1 MRNLKMNS
9 LEVKSLRSIKVLESK
24 PSDFLNNRDLLKTIS
39 DDIALR
45 CDAYIIKNFY
55 EIDFILKIKEYLH
68 LVGTSSLPSYHSISE
83 GSSDFHRIVNEYPG
97 SAVKSIC
104 HQYLFHNWNQNQFDF
119 FKVFEELFFLKNV
132 LSGFEKNM
140 FLKNRPSDDF
150 VVRIAFQ
157 HYPVGGGYFSEHSD
171 PVGAHQLV
179 VPILQLSTKNDDY
192 NEGGLYLVDGT
203 GQQVPIDDVAQTGDL
218 ILFNGEVKHGVVP
231 IDPYDRI
238 DWSNKRGRWMCIIS
252 TIKTPSNK
260 KTPDPLQIK

>member
-1 MRNLKMNS
+1 MNGVA
-9 LEVKSLRSIKVLESK
+9 VKYLGNIRVLESK
-24 PSDFLNNRDLLKTIS
+24 PADLLNNEDLLKSIGN
-39 DDIALR
+39 DIALG

-55 EIDFILKIKEYLH
+55 ENDLMMKMKEYLH
-68 LVGTSSLPSYHSISE
+68 TVGTSSLPSYHPIAP
-83 GSSDFHRIVNEYPG
+83 GSFDFHRIVNEYPG

-104 HQYLFHNWNQNQFDF
+104 HQYLFHNWNQNHFDF
-119 FKVFEELFFLKNV
+119 FRTFEELFFLKNV

-140 FLKNRPSDDF
+140 SLKNRPTDDF

-179 VPILQLSTKNDDY
+179 VPILQLSTKGEDY
-192 NEGGLYLVDGT
+192 KDGGLYLVNEAGHR
-203 GQQVPIDDVAQTGDL
+203 VPIDDVAQTGDL

-231 IDPYDRI
+231 IDPDDRI

-252 TIKTPSNK
+252 TVKTPSNK
-260 KTPDPLQIK
+260 TTPEPLQVKK